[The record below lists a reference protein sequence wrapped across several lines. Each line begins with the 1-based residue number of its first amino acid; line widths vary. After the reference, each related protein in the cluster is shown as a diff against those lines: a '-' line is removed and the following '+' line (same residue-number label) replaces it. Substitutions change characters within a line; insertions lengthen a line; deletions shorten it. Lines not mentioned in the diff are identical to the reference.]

1 MVKVLSVNVF
11 VIKKKNNT
19 QRELKCSIQLATL

>member
-11 VIKKKNNT
+11 VIKKNNT